1 MTKDPWSETGEEM
14 PKDETRYCTAI
25 VVQGQMYLRNGDP
38 GYPDEGC
45 DEEALPDSEFCANH
59 QGYDDEPDDIDF
71 GDPDMEYD
79 VLRERM
85 GE

>member
-1 MTKDPWSETGEEM
+1 MGTPDPWSDTGAEM
-14 PKDETRYCTAI
+14 PEDETRYCEAI
-25 VVQGQMYLRNGDP
+25 AVPERRYLSNGDP
-38 GYPDEGC
+38 GYPAEGC
-45 DEEALPDSEFCANH
+45 DEEALEGSDYCAKH
-59 QGYDDEPDDIDF
+59 QHEEEPLDIDY